1 MTKCLREAQMIT
13 TKDILKQTGLKNART
28 LARWYQK
35 GLIPKPMV
43 GPHPSGRGRI
53 SYWPDWVLNRCL
65 KIVELRK
72 KGYSLDALRINV
84 VADSYDIEKYRPIE
98 KPTVGDIAKN
108 KPLKLADGTE
118 IRPVT
123 IFQLMISEKIKSL
136 VTDRDLVRTITE
148 KLKEKDILK
157 KAIELLASR
166 CNPVLIFDGEDI
178 DIQTDFLISHR
189 FIQDEHENTAYLT
202 IPLLP
207 YVRKIFEQLKLDF
220 PFKLNTQTEP
230 IIQAQRGH
238 ELSE

>member
-1 MTKCLREAQMIT
+1 MTT

-72 KGYSLDALRINV
+72 RGYSLDALRSNV
-84 VADSYDIEKYRPIE
+84 VVDSYDPKRYRPIE
-98 KPTVGDIAKN
+98 KPSVGDIAKN
-108 KPLKLADGTE
+108 KPLKLADGME

-136 VTDRDLVRTITE
+136 VTERDLVRTITE
-148 KLKEKDILK
+148 KLKEKDILR
-157 KAIELLASR
+157 KAIELLASG
-166 CNPVLIFDGEDI
+166 CNPVLIFDGEDL
-178 DIQTDFLISHR
+178 DIQTDFFISQR
-189 FIQDEHENTAYLT
+189 LIQDEHESTAYLT

-207 YVRKIFEQLKLDF
+207 YVRKIFEQFKLDF
-220 PFKLNTQTEP
+220 PYKLNAQTKA
-230 IIQAQRGH
+230 IIQPKRGH
-238 ELSE
+238 ELSG